1 MKKIQ
6 ALTFDSKLDG
16 WEKSRGFIKREVAMP
31 SLDEVK
37 DSRDALCVL
46 IEVNYAGVCG
56 TDRGIWHRQALRELM
71 HDSLKREKKTQRI
84 LGHEFV
90 GKVIQAGSQ
99 VQNLYGIKAG
109 DDVSG
114 DSHVT
119 CGQCFQCRVGEQEVC
134 QDQKILGIGIDGVF
148 AEYIKIPAKNLWQV
162 DFTRIRPEIAA
173 LFDPFGNA
181 VHACSKV
188 DLRGKRVAILGCGPI
203 GMFAILLCRAFG
215 AAKVVAVDINK
226 SNLAIARKLGAHEMI
241 LLTTPS
247 SPPFVRGGIAAKTGV
262 LPLAK
267 GEIKRGS
274 GVDLLKAKIDKLT
287 YGKGVDIAFEMAG
300 PNDSVN
306 NAISITRGGGEVVL
320 FGLKDGDF
328 TIPRFNRIII
338 KGLTIHSVIGR
349 KIFATWQTS
358 QRVLSDKQNGI
369 QDKIW
374 RIILNEG
381 RGTIIPMAEYS
392 PNKFERKMK
401 EYPKIL
407 IKM

>member
-1 MKKIQ
+1 MKTIS
-6 ALTFDSKLDG
+6 ALTFDTKLDG
-16 WEKSRGFIKREVAMP
+16 WEKSRGFVKREVAMP
-31 SLDEVK
+31 VLDESK

-56 TDRGIWHRQALRELM
+56 TDRGIWNREVFRELI
-71 HDSLKREKKTQRI
+71 HDSLKRERKTQRI

-99 VQNLYGIKAG
+99 VKNLYGIKEG
-109 DDVSG
+109 DNVSG
-114 DSHVT
+114 DSHIT
-119 CGQCFQCRVGEQEVC
+119 CGQCFQCRIGEQEVC
-134 QDQKILGIGIDGVF
+134 QDQTILGIGIDGVF
-148 AEYIKIPAKNLWQV
+148 AEYIKIPAKNLWQA
-162 DFTRIRPEIAA
+162 DSTRIRPEIAA
-173 LFDPFGNA
+173 MFDPFGNA

-215 AAKVVAVDINK
+215 AAKVVAADINTA
-226 SNLAIARKLGAHEMI
+226 NLAMAKSLGAHETVFI
-241 LLTTPS
+241 ENGSDPLLMNL
-247 SPPFVRGGIAAKTGV
+247 IN
-262 LPLAK
+262 
-267 GEIKRGS
+267 
-274 GVDLLKAKIDKLT
+274 KLT

-306 NAISITRGGGEVVL
+306 NALSITRKGGEVVL

-328 TIPRFNRIII
+328 IIPRFNQIVI
-338 KGLTIHSVIGR
+338 KGLTIYSVIGR

-358 QRVLSDKQNGI
+358 QRMLSDKQNGI

-374 RIILNEG
+374 RIILKG
-381 RGTIIPMAEYS
+381 GKGTILQMALYS
-392 PNKFERKMK
+392 PKKIEEMMK
-401 EYPKIL
+401 RYPKIL

>member
-1 MKKIQ
+1 MNKIQ
-6 ALTFDSKLDG
+6 ALTFDTKLDG
-16 WEKSRGFIKREVAMP
+16 WEKSRGFVKREVEMP
-31 SLDEVK
+31 VLDENK
-37 DSRDALCVL
+37 DSLDALCVL

-56 TDRGIWHRQALRELM
+56 TDRGIWHRQALKELV
-71 HDSLKREKKTQRI
+71 HDSLNREVKSQRI

-99 VQNLYGIKAG
+99 VKNLYGIKEG

-114 DSHVT
+114 DSHIT
-119 CGQCFQCRVGEQEVC
+119 CGQCFQCRIGEQEVC

-148 AEYIKIPAKNLWQV
+148 AKYIKIPAKNLWQV
-162 DFTRIRPEIAA
+162 DFTRVRPEIAA
-173 LFDPFGNA
+173 MFDPFGNA

-188 DLRGKRVAILGCGPI
+188 DLRGQRVAILGCGPI
-203 GMFAILLCRAFG
+203 GMFTVLLCRAFG

-226 SNLAIARKLGAHEMI
+226 ANLAMAKRLGAHEI
-241 LLTTPS
+241 LCLTS
-247 SPPFVRGGIAAKTGV
+247 NVKH
-262 LPLAK
+262 K
-267 GEIKRGS
+267 D
-274 GVDLLKAKIDKLT
+274 GVDEELQSAIHKLT

-306 NAISITRGGGEVVL
+306 NALAITRGGGEIVL
-320 FGLKDGDF
+320 FGLRDGDF
-328 TIPRFNRIII
+328 TIPKFNQVII
-338 KGLTIHSVIGR
+338 KGLTLHGVIGR

-358 QRVLSDKQNGI
+358 QRLLSDKQNGI

-381 RGTIIPMAEYS
+381 RGTIVPMAS
-392 PNKFERKMK
+392 FSVSKFEEKM
-401 EYPKIL
+401 ERYPKIL

>member
-1 MKKIQ
+1 MTTIS
-6 ALTFDSKLDG
+6 ALTFDTKLDG
-16 WEKSRGFIKREVAMP
+16 WEKSRGFVKREVEMP
-31 SLDEVK
+31 ILDENK

-56 TDRGIWHRQALRELM
+56 TDRGIWYRQALRELM
-71 HDSLKREKKTQRI
+71 HGSLKREGKTTRI

-99 VQNLYGIKAG
+99 VENLYGIKTG
-109 DDVSG
+109 DNVSG

-119 CGQCFQCRVGEQEVC
+119 CGQCFQCKVGEQEVC

-148 AEYIKIPAKNLWQV
+148 AKYVKIPAKNLWQV

-215 AAKVVAVDINK
+215 AAKVVAADINK
-226 SNLAIARKLGAHEMI
+226 ANLAMAKSLGAHETVFI
-241 LLTTPS
+241 KS
-247 SPPFVRGGIAAKTGV
+247 GSNKTF
-262 LPLAK
+262 
-267 GEIKRGS
+267 
-274 GVDLLKAKIDKLT
+274 LKQIDKLT
-287 YGKGVDIAFEMAG
+287 YGKGVDVSFEMAG

-306 NAISITRGGGEVVL
+306 NALEITRGGGEVVL

-328 TIPRFNRIII
+328 TIPRFNRVII

-358 QRVLSDKQNGI
+358 QRVLSDKKNGI

-374 RIILNEG
+374 KVI
-381 RGTIIPMAEYS
+381 
-392 PNKFERKMK
+392 
-401 EYPKIL
+401 
-407 IKM
+407 